1 MQQDSEH
8 GLGLASTNSNTDLG
22 HGESGAEEE
31 KERGEK
37 REEEKERRKDTG
49 GERGE
54 RDDPGP
60 KSPKW
65 FRSWGVIIIACT

>member
-1 MQQDSEH
+1 MRKR
-8 GLGLASTNSNTDLG
+8 
-22 HGESGAEEE
+22 EEE
-31 KERGEK
+31 KERGREK
-37 REEEKERRKDTG
+37 REEEKERGREKRG

-65 FRSWGVIIIACT
+65 FRSRGVIIIACT